1 MRHETRHPDLGKV
14 RKAHRQIGQGLHR
27 HAETRHPRVDLQ
39 VDFDGPCRLTGTHQT
54 RECRDLTEIR
64 NKAPVTHE
72 RNISEVAALEKAGY
86 HPGSFNDD
94 PYYPADLEAAQR
106 QVDIWYETEC
116 PQTKPG

>member
-1 MRHETRHPDLGKV
+1 MLGECCFIGGK
-14 RKAHRQIGQGLHR
+14 RKMKNANKAWPMLPALVLLLAACATGGIQAG
-27 HAETRHPRVDLQ
+27 
-39 VDFDGPCRLTGTHQT
+39 TGTHLSAVQ
-54 RECRDLTEIR
+54 CRDLTEIR

-72 RNISEVAALEKAGY
+72 RNMSEVAALEKAGY

>member
-1 MRHETRHPDLGKV
+1 MKNSTKV
-14 RKAHRQIGQGLHR
+14 CPMLPALALLLAACATGDMQAGTG
-27 HAETRHPRVDLQ
+27 
-39 VDFDGPCRLTGTHQT
+39 TGTHLSAV
-54 RECRDLTEIR
+54 ECRDLTDIR

-72 RNISEVAALEKAGY
+72 RNMSEVAALEKAGY

-106 QVDIWYETEC
+106 QVNIWYETEC